1 MMRKTTKLLIAV
13 GAVVLGILI
22 GVVAVMQSQSDDIG
36 EDEVRAMIMERYGGE
51 IEAVETRGQHYIV
64 RVSDENFEY
73 EITMEQEDGSI
84 TDMKSREL
92 PAEEVAEE
100 PAAENHEGTGEKEL
114 MTEEEAKALASE
126 EVGGQ
131 FIHVT
136 LDDGAHPAE
145 YQVIQLVEDDD
156 EGALVTIDAQ
166 SAEVDKVLWFSIDFE
181 DITDI
186 EAFAQELQEYNRQYQ
201 NDYYIEFDDYD
212 DD

>member
-1 MMRKTTKLLIAV
+1 MRKTTKLLIAG

-36 EDEVRAMIMERYGGE
+36 EDEVRAMITERYGGE

-92 PAEEVAEE
+92 APEETAEE
-100 PAAENHEGTGEKEL
+100 PTAETPEDSGEEEL

-131 FIHVT
+131 FIHIT
-136 LDDGAHPAE
+136 LDDGVHPAE

-156 EGALVTIDAQ
+156 EGALVTINAQ

-201 NDYYIEFDDYD
+201 DDYYIEFDDYD
-212 DD
+212 D

>member
-1 MMRKTTKLLIAV
+1 MRKKTRLVIAA
-13 GAVVLGILI
+13 GAVVLVILI
-22 GVVAVMQSQSDDIG
+22 IVAAVLQAKPDDIG
-36 EDEVRAMIMERYGGE
+36 EDEVRAMVMERYGGE
-51 IEAVETRGQHYIV
+51 VEAVEIKDHHYIV

-73 EITMEQEDGSI
+73 EITMEREDGSI

-92 PAEEVAEE
+92 PREEVAEE
-100 PAAENHEGTGEKEL
+100 QAEESPEDSGEKAL
-114 MTEEEAKALASE
+114 MTEEEAKALAAA

-136 LDDGAHPAE
+136 TSEGARPVE

-166 SAEVDKVLWFSIDFE
+166 SASVDKVLWFSIDFE
-181 DITDI
+181 DIPDI

-201 NDYYIEFDDYD
+201 DDYYIEFDDYYD
-212 DD
+212 D

>member
-1 MMRKTTKLLIAV
+1 MRKKTRLLIAA
-13 GAVVLGILI
+13 GAVVLVMLI
-22 GVVAVMQSQSDDIG
+22 GVVAVLQSESDDIG

-51 IEAVETRGQHYIV
+51 IEAVEIRGQHYIV

-92 PAEEVAEE
+92 PPEEVAEE
-100 PAAENHEGTGEKEL
+100 QNEESPEDTGKKNL
-114 MTEEEAKALASE
+114 MTEEEAKDLAAA
-126 EVGGQ
+126 EVGGH

-136 LDDGAHPAE
+136 TNEAAHPAE

-166 SAEVDKVLWFSIDFE
+166 SGSVDKVLWFSIDFE
-181 DITDI
+181 DIPDM
-186 EAFAQELQEYNRQYQ
+186 EAFAQELQEYNMQYQ
-201 NDYYIEFDDYD
+201 DDYYIEFDDYYD
-212 DD
+212 D

>member
-1 MMRKTTKLLIAV
+1 MRKKTKLLIAA
-13 GAVVLGILI
+13 GAVVLAILI
-22 GVVAVMQSQSDDIG
+22 AVAAMVQSESDDIG

-51 IEAVETRGQHYIV
+51 IEAVETKGQHYIV

-84 TDMKSREL
+84 VDMKSREL
-92 PAEEVAEE
+92 PPEEVAEE
-100 PAAENHEGTGEKEL
+100 RVEESPEDSGEKAL
-114 MTEEEAKALASE
+114 MTEGEAKALAAS

-136 LDDGAHPAE
+136 TNEGAHPSE

-166 SAEVDKVLWFSIDFE
+166 SASVEKVLWFSIDFE
-181 DITDI
+181 DIPDI

-201 NDYYIEFDDYD
+201 DDYYIEFDDYYD
-212 DD
+212 D